1 MKQIM
6 KAQLYQL
13 RKNRKNKIL
22 WLIFFV
28 ICIMQIT
35 VTSGEMC
42 YYEEM
47 MAGSKY
53 IADNGY
59 WILHFSI
66 VFVLLLTAEICG
78 GDFIDKTMH
87 YELMG
92 GYTRKKIYLS
102 RFWLCFLLSGLFMI
116 VISMIPVITAV
127 ALGGW
132 GDELSLVWCLV
143 RLVLV
148 FFSLFRL
155 ICEFVFLSYV
165 VKNSYVAMGAATLV
179 FFVGIYGN
187 HLIPEKAR
195 FFSGLGTLYELTD
208 FQPWSTFTLVGEK
221 MITLYDASMNASQIV
236 SVIGSSLVF
245 GLFFLWL
252 GYMVF
257 LKDDIN

>member
-13 RKNRKNKIL
+13 RKNRIL

-35 VTSGEMC
+35 GPSGEMC

-53 IADNGY
+53 IADFGY
-59 WILHFSI
+59 TILHVAV

-78 GDFIDKTMH
+78 GDFMDKTKH

-102 RFWLCFLLSGLFMI
+102 RFWLSFLLSCLFMI
-116 VISMIPVITAV
+116 VISMIAVITALV
-127 ALGGW
+127 LGGW
-132 GDELSLVWCLV
+132 GDELSVGWCLV
-143 RLVLV
+143 RLALV
-148 FFSLFRL
+148 MFPVFRL

-165 VKNSYVAMGAATLV
+165 VKNSYVVMGAGTLV
-179 FFVGIYGN
+179 FFVGMFGN
-187 HLIPEKAR
+187 NLISEKAR

-208 FQPWSTFTLVGEK
+208 FHPWSTFTLVGEK
-221 MITLYDASMNASQIV
+221 MITLYDASMNVSQIAG
-236 SVIGSSLVF
+236 VIGSSLIF
-245 GLFFLWL
+245 GLLFLWL
-252 GYMVF
+252 GYRVF